1 MNRQMDKKQVQKA
14 LQDAVKQGL
23 LSFELKN
30 QEKMFSITSKGE
42 KKVLQDLVDKPK
54 VFLLMMSL
62 IAKFSIEKGNALT
75 MNQLLTKV
83 VNMLKIGGIQELKKK
98 EWFNELWPELKKMSV
113 EEFIEEL
120 TNADFFRVKSEI

>member
-1 MNRQMDKKQVQKA
+1 
-14 LQDAVKQGL
+14 
-23 LSFELKN
+23 
-30 QEKMFSITSKGE
+30 
-42 KKVLQDLVDKPK
+42 
-54 VFLLMMSL
+54 MMSL